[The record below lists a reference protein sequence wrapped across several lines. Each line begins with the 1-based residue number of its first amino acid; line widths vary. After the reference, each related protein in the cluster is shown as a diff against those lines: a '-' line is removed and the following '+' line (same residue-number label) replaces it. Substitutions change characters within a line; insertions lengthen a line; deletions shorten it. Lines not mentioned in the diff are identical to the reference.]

1 MCGVRV
7 WVGAPRAPQ
16 LYARVRGCAEREV
29 HHDASVALLLKTLKT
44 AIGVEE
50 RRPCEVDGYSRRKLT
65 RTTMDFEPRS
75 ADGRR
80 VRMRHS

>member
-29 HHDASVALLLKTLKT
+29 HHDASVALLLKTFKT
-44 AIGVEE
+44 AIGVAEW
-50 RRPCEVDGYSRRKLT
+50 RPYEVLGYSGKKFA
-65 RTTMDFEPRS
+65 RTAMNFLPRS

-80 VRMRHS
+80 VRARHD